1 MMKMETGTM
10 IAALALIVAFGGLIL
25 NSRKESRTDAA
36 SMAEIKTGLN
46 TVNSGVNEIRVDLRK
61 IQEDLNEHTDR
72 LARVETLAETCSRRL
87 DAIEGKK

>member
-1 MMKMETGTM
+1 METGTM

-72 LARVETLAETCSRRL
+72 LARVETLADTCRRRL
-87 DAIEGKK
+87 DVLEGKK

>member
-1 MMKMETGTM
+1 METGTM

-87 DAIEGKK
+87 DVIEGKK